1 MKNLRMILDDSGIE
15 FSINENPT
23 KKELEVIEKK
33 IARTKR
39 FKEHAITLSKRIKDE
54 GIEPD
59 EVFMVGTTEVK
70 RYNF

>member
-1 MKNLRMILDDSGIE
+1 MKNILTYLEDSDIE
-15 FSINENPT
+15 FSINRNPT
-23 KKELEVIEKK
+23 KKELERIEKL

-39 FKEHAITLSKRIKDE
+39 FKEEVITFSKKIKDE

-59 EVFMVGTTEVK
+59 DTFMVGTTEVK